1 MTAEELM
8 RMNVKDLRALAE
20 RHGVA
25 GSGRMR
31 KDQLIGSL
39 LPLIQLAV
47 KPTPSVAT
55 QAKPAG
61 SSISTPA
68 VRPPALHQGPDPGL
82 PIPDSYGLDRLVL
95 LVQDPHHIFAYWEV
109 TPSTYAEVAAQA
121 GVGATT
127 VLLLHTPS
135 GVEQREIDLRGGNY
149 YLSVAPG
156 ATYRAEVAL
165 RARSGKLYALAI
177 SNFAQTPAAGPSTR
191 TDTTWMEVDET
202 FHELLALAGIP
213 GQEAASSLARLN
225 ARTVSGKI
233 VGNDAD
239 ALAGATLS
247 SAELSRRAKAHLAEL
262 MSGGPSSAS
271 LSSTSLSSTAL
282 SSSALQSPAK
292 R

>member
-8 RMNVKDLRALAE
+8 RMTVKDLRALAE

-31 KDQLIGSL
+31 KDQLIGDL
-39 LPLIQLAV
+39 LPLIQLAT
-47 KPTPSVAT
+47 KPAPAAVT
-55 QAKPAG
+55 AKPAG
-61 SSISTPA
+61 SSQMGSTTA

-82 PIPDSYGLDRLVL
+82 PIPESYGLDRLVL

-109 TPSTYAEVAAQA
+109 TATTYAQVATQA
-121 GVGATT
+121 GPGATT

-165 RARSGKLYALAI
+165 RGRNGKLYALAI
-177 SNFAQTPAAGPSTR
+177 SNFVQTPAAGPSQR

-202 FHELLALAGIP
+202 FHELLALAGIQ
-213 GQEAASSLARLN
+213 GQDTGSLARLN
-225 ARTVSGKI
+225 ARAVSATVSGKI
-233 VGNDAD
+233 VSGEAAD
-239 ALAGATLS
+239 LAAGTLS
-247 SAELSRRAKAHLAEL
+247 SAALSRRTAAHMAEV
-262 MSGGPSSAS
+262 MAS
-271 LSSTSLSSTAL
+271 PRLSSTAL
-282 SSSALQSPAK
+282 SSTALQSPAK